1 MNGDDDTSDTK
12 VVPMLGKLGG
22 TRKSDSLGKPEPAP
36 APAPSPP
43 RRSYL
48 PDVSDKGDAAPP
60 PKKSDPLP
68 KPGDPYQAHAR
79 FLNRLPSEPRLI
91 HFVMGDFTYE
101 GFCYSDLR
109 RLRWLPA
116 AAPGQG
122 PVLLLRFIEAVTTDV
137 ALEGRRIEDVHYW
150 ISEGVMSWVWEKPPG
165 FEVKDDAATVITR
178 ITITQAKGPVPG
190 E

>member
-1 MNGDDDTSDTK
+1 MGGEDTSDSR
-12 VVPMLGKLGG
+12 VLPMLRKLGGG
-22 TRKSDSLGKPEPAP
+22 TRKSDPLGKPEPAP
-36 APAPSPP
+36 APAPAPSPP
-43 RRSYL
+43 RRGYL
-48 PDVSDKGDAAPP
+48 PDVADTAPP

-91 HFVMGDFTYE
+91 HFVRGDFAYE

-165 FEVKDDAATVITR
+165 FEVRDDAATVITR
-178 ITITQAKGPVPG
+178 ITIIQAKGPVPG